1 MKVFVSVDMEGVSGV
16 TDPEDV
22 LPIGAEY
29 QKSREFMT
37 GDANAAVAGAFNA
50 GAEHVVVN
58 DSHWIQRNLLVDRLD
73 RRALH
78 VKGLSKPMCM
88 LQGLDPSYAAALF
101 VGYHSCAGTEAGVLN
116 HTFLGKE
123 VMNVYVNGELAGETR
138 INAALAGEM
147 NVPVALVTGDE
158 AVCDEARRILGQD
171 LVTVA
176 VKEGIDR
183 TSAVMK
189 HPELAQEEI
198 ARAAAECLSQVDRL
212 RPYVIPPPITL
223 GFDWGMTSTALNV
236 ALIPG
241 VVRSGA
247 RRTEYT
253 ADTMSEIMR
262 MIWVWCLIAMQVGQH
277 TGIQPG
283 TLVYG

>member
-22 LPIGAEY
+22 LPVGAEY

-37 GDANAAVAGAFNA
+37 GDANAAVAGAFDG
-50 GAEHVVVN
+50 GAAHVVVN
-58 DSHWIQRNLLVDRLD
+58 DSHWTQRNLLVDRLD

-88 LQGLDPSYAAALF
+88 LQGLDESYAAALL
-101 VGYHSCAGTEAGVLN
+101 VGYHSCAGTEGGVLN

-123 VMNVYVNGELAGETR
+123 VMNVYVNGQLAGETR
-138 INAALAGEM
+138 INAALAGEIG
-147 NVPVALVTGDE
+147 VPVALVTGDE
-158 AVCDEARRILGQD
+158 AVCEEARRLLGD
-171 LVTVA
+171 DIVTVA

-189 HPELAQEEI
+189 HPAAAQEEI
-198 ARAAAECLSQVDRL
+198 QEAAAQALARVERI
-212 RPYVIPPPITL
+212 RPYVIQPPITL
-223 GFDWGMTSTALNV
+223 AFDWGMTSTAMNV

-241 VVRSGA
+241 VVRSGP
-247 RRTEYT
+247 RSTEYT
-253 ADTMSEIMR
+253 ADSMSAAMR